1 MQINVSLHV
10 FSLVYKYSGI
20 PSFRT
25 SSGNENW
32 FEISGSKEMWD
43 EITVF
48 DQWEGNNFWLSYWQ
62 VLKIKGSRNRDSTLD
77 HFKHFHCKP

>member
-1 MQINVSLHV
+1 MESQVLEPPAEMKIGL
-10 FSLVYKYSGI
+10 KYQVV
-20 PSFRT
+20 
-25 SSGNENW
+25 
-32 FEISGSKEMWD
+32 KEMWD

-62 VLKIKGSRNRDSTLD
+62 VLKIEGSRNRDSTLD

>member
-1 MQINVSLHV
+1 
-10 FSLVYKYSGI
+10 
-20 PSFRT
+20 
-25 SSGNENW
+25 
-32 FEISGSKEMWD
+32 MWD